1 MEKKVFWRRGWSERR
16 KEEMKEMKERK
27 ERKKKKGL
35 HKKRKK
41 DNSGKGV
48 YLGSVISSMLAYK
61 SS

>member
-1 MEKKVFWRRGWSERR
+1 MEKRFFGEEDGQKER
-16 KEEMKEMKERK
+16 KEEMKGKERK
-27 ERKKKKGL
+27 ERKKKGYI
-35 HKKRKK
+35 KREKK

>member
-1 MEKKVFWRRGWSERR
+1 MEKKVFWRGGWSEER
-16 KEEMKEMKERK
+16 KEEMKERK
-27 ERKKKKGL
+27 ERKKDYI
-35 HKKRKK
+35 KREKK